1 MQGTNIMTIHEDE
14 DPRDEKI
21 FELKQ
26 EIARLRNQVTYLQE
40 ELASAEDDIMEM
52 TQRFENRVQDLELQ
66 LGNALFRGE

>member
-1 MQGTNIMTIHEDE
+1 MTIHEDE